1 MGGNNSVFFFNYV
14 MMIKKGVVNINFIL
28 VVNIGGIV
36 LMVICIVNYVVFQVS
51 EISMNNID
59 IDILCIRFFL

>member
-1 MGGNNSVFFFNYV
+1 MYIINWNNCCLGGNNSVFFFNYV

-36 LMVICIVNYVVFQVS
+36 LMVICMVNYVVF
-51 EISMNNID
+51 
-59 IDILCIRFFL
+59 